1 MGDIIFN
8 VAALSVIATAICVA
22 FCAGVFVPVF
32 AKATTQTLSGIP
44 SRLMRFAAFVRR
56 RAGHLASFATG
67 GILVAVFTMT
77 TSPYY
82 WYSWSNSYEAIEV
95 GRVIIDNDDIMA
107 TGQIP
112 QEVMDWYNRRQVGRD
127 E

>member
-1 MGDIIFN
+1 MGHIMFN
-8 VAALSVIATAICVA
+8 VAALSVIATIIFLA
-22 FCAGVFVPVF
+22 FCAGVLVPVF
-32 AKATTQTLSGIP
+32 AKASSQTLSGIP

-67 GILVAVFTMT
+67 GILMAVFTMT

-82 WYSWSNSYEAIEV
+82 WYSWSKSYEAIEV
-95 GRVIIDNDDIMA
+95 GRVIIDNDDIMV

-112 QEVMDWYNRRQVGRD
+112 QEVMDWYNRRQVDHD

>member
-1 MGDIIFN
+1 MDYLVFN
-8 VAALSVIATAICVA
+8 IAALSLIVTVIIFA

-32 AKATTQTLSGIP
+32 ARATANKIGQAP
-44 SRLMRFAAFVRR
+44 SLFARFFAFVRQKG
-56 RAGHLASFATG
+56 GHLASFAAG